1 MAYNLKKLA
10 EIAKPR
16 DAESVKQEE
25 WRKENREWLVL
36 SQEIALSIFFFL
48 KKENMTQK
56 ELAEKMGV
64 SPTYVGKLLKGKE
77 NLTLETIV
85 KIQQALGH
93 SIIQLACNPYEDMNT
108 DEADMI
114 TEDVVQVAKNKRRKP
129 ASHTSQAYLGVT
141 SSRQTV
147 PCGR

>member
-25 WRKENREWLVL
+25 WRKENREWLIL

-56 ELAEKMGV
+56 ELADKMGV

-93 SIIQLACNPYEDMNT
+93 SIIQLACNPYEDVKT
-108 DEADMI
+108 DEVNII
-114 TEDVVQVAKNKRRKP
+114 TEDVAQVAKNKRRKP